1 VRAFTRAHTGE
12 RRSLLT
18 LLAGSLKSPQRSNR
32 PFTASRSRRAVTLP
46 CGPRR
51 RACRG
56 SKGFCSIPSGFH
68 FVEADAAKT
77 TFLQAFKRP
86 VYPDPRVAGKGI
98 LWRGHAN
105 QGRCQP
111 GRRAVLEET
120 KEPSDRSY
128 SSLSDPFSQGNSE
141 PRRIAN
147 YSAFNRIQ
155 PAFWWCGRT
164 VLVACQTT
172 LKSNHSVYELT
183 NVLRR
188 SIRRRYH

>member
-32 PFTASRSRRAVTLP
+32 PSPYPVALGGVHAGARRVSAPSRP
-46 CGPRR
+46 D
-51 RACRG
+51 
-56 SKGFCSIPSGFH
+56 SIS
-68 FVEADAAKT
+68 VEADAAKT